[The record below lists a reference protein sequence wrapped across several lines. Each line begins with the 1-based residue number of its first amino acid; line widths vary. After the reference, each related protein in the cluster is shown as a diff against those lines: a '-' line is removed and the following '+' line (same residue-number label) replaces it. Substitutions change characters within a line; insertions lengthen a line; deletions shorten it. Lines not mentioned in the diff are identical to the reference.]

1 METGL
6 KEKTEFTLDRKAFTG
21 RSLPQ
26 MMSEGFKL
34 VRGLFFRFR
43 TRDCGKLLRVEK
55 GVRVLKRNAA
65 IDIGRK
71 VQIYR
76 HVKLSAWGNE
86 CFSEILIGNETSI
99 GDRTE
104 IHAGKMV
111 EIGSGCNIA
120 WDVCI
125 MDRDYHKFN
134 SPTEIIEPVKI
145 GDNVWIGC
153 NSIVLKGV
161 TIGNG
166 AVVAAGSVVTK
177 DVPSGALVGG
187 NPARILKED
196 IYWIP

>member
-1 METGL
+1 IGGMPMETGL

-26 MMSEGFKL
+26 VISEGFKL
-34 VRGLFFRFR
+34 VRGVFFKLR
-43 TRDCGKLLRVEK
+43 TRNCGKLLRVEK

-71 VQIYR
+71 VQIHR

-104 IHAGKMV
+104 IHAGKRV
-111 EIGSGCNIA
+111 EIGAGCNIA

-134 SPTEIIEPVKI
+134 SPSEIIEPVKRKFRFFFQACFHWHPASYLFYQLCCT
-145 GDNVWIGC
+145 DY
-153 NSIVLKGV
+153 
-161 TIGNG
+161 TIRF
-166 AVVAAGSVVTK
+166 
-177 DVPSGALVGG
+177 L
-187 NPARILKED
+187 I
-196 IYWIP
+196 IPYR